1 LHALLDLYADRGD
14 PGLARHVRSIARV
27 ASRPVIER
35 LPIDGPMCFGRGIEV
50 ALDIDQSVLTG
61 HSALLLSALLSK
73 LFARHAGINGFV
85 RTRSRLLQK
94 QEEVSWPTAPG
105 NRHLI

>member
-1 LHALLDLYADRGD
+1 M
-14 PGLARHVRSIARV
+14 
-27 ASRPVIER
+27 IER
-35 LPIDGPMCFGRGIEV
+35 LPIDGPRCFGRGIEV

-94 QEEVSWPTAPG
+94 QEEVSWPMTLG